1 MSGEGSSATDAR
13 LFPALPNVGGSF
25 SSADKEW
32 ILDEVSKGLRAH
44 RPRLA
49 SAIENQAFYDFA
61 SDRYYPRREAETE
74 FDFAGRPKRQSGFV
88 QQAVDRLCEHTYN
101 PGPQRTVIGDGL
113 AESLLSQ
120 VWETNHIDCVM
131 QHAEMQAT
139 LNDVCAVQVKCTN
152 DPYKPV
158 DLQLW
163 GSDEF
168 TVFTDPED
176 PRNAFAVCTIDRYN
190 QRTRYRVW
198 FADEI
203 YTYMTDQFG
212 QERSANRKPLVD
224 SRGNEIS
231 TEAKLQ
237 VDSPERNTYGCIP
250 FAFLHYRAP
259 VRQFWTPGAGTFL
272 RKAELRINDRL
283 SELDELIAKY
293 GRPIGVFRN
302 VSPLF
307 TPEVGPGRFMRLN
320 RGGTGYTGEGY
331 ADSGEPSAEYLQAQL
346 AIEGEW
352 LDLEKY
358 MKQVATAVNLP
369 YSALELQYD
378 DAPSGISLIIKSAP
392 LLTRARQRRPIYQ
405 LAELA
410 LAKCI
415 LIASGNHYGHIEL
428 VSSAKTIELILAW
441 AEPRI
446 PIPGPDRDQSDEW
459 EMQVG
464 IKSRI
469 HVCMERYGLNHDQAI
484 ERLKQVAD
492 DEEIA
497 KSVLPQELTPPA
509 SETMPSEEQD
519 QRAED
524 KAQSQADITQGA
536 ESGHET
542 DNADVTGPQ
551 NTAEASD

>member
-25 SSADKEW
+25 SSDDKAW
-32 ILDEVSKGLRAH
+32 IIREVESGLRNH

-49 SAIENQAFYDFA
+49 SAIENQAFYDFE
-61 SDRYYPRREAETE
+61 SDRYQPRREAETE
-74 FDFAGRPKRQSGFV
+74 FDFAGRPRRQSGFV

-101 PGPQRTVIGDGL
+101 PGPQRTIMGDGL
-113 AESLLSQ
+113 ADSLLEQ
-120 VWETNHIDCVM
+120 VYETNHIDCVM
-131 QHAEMQAT
+131 QHAESQAT
-139 LNDVCAVQVKCTN
+139 LNDVCAVQIKCTN
-152 DPYKPV
+152 DPNKPV

-163 GSDEF
+163 GGDEF

-176 PRNAFAVCTIDRYN
+176 PRQAFAVVTIDRYN
-190 QRTRYRVW
+190 QRTRYKLW
-198 FADEI
+198 FEDEVR
-203 YTYMTDQFG
+203 TYLTDQY
-212 QERSANRKPLVD
+212 SADKTAGARVAFAQKQNGK
-224 SRGNEIS
+224 
-231 TEAKLQ
+231 EAEK
-237 VDSPERNTYGCIP
+237 NTYGCIP

-259 VRQFWTPGAGTFL
+259 VRQFWTPGPGAFL

-283 SELDELIAKY
+283 SELDELISKY

-302 VSPLF
+302 VSPTF
-307 TPEVGPGRFMRLN
+307 TPEVGPGRFMRLC

-331 ADSGEPSAEYLQAQL
+331 SDGGEPSAEYLQAQL
-346 AIEGEW
+346 AIESIW
-352 LDLEKY
+352 VDLEKY

-405 LAELA
+405 LAEIA
-410 LAKCI
+410 LARKI
-415 LIASGNHYGHIEL
+415 LTSAGNHYGHADLITQ
-428 VSSAKTIELILAW
+428 AKTLELLLAW

-469 HVCMERYGLNHDQAI
+469 TVCMERYGLTHDQAVDHI
-484 ERLKQVAD
+484 KQVTE
-492 DEEIA
+492 DEEAVKQI
-497 KSVLPQELTPPA
+497 LPQELTPPA

-519 QRAED
+519 ARMQQQYD
-524 KAQSQADITQGA
+524 DTTGA
-536 ESGHET
+536 ESGYE
-542 DNADVTGPQ
+542 DRGSNVTGPQ
-551 NTAEASD
+551 TTSEASD

>member
-1 MSGEGSSATDAR
+1 MADTDPR

-25 SSADKEW
+25 SSDDKTW
-32 ILDEVSKGLRAH
+32 IVKEVESGLRNH

-49 SAIENQAFYDFA
+49 SAIENQAFYDLE
-61 SDRYYPRREAETE
+61 SDRYQPRREAETE

-101 PGPQRTVIGDGL
+101 PGPQRTVVAGETPRAGSGL
-113 AESLLSQ
+113 ADSLLEQ

-131 QHAEMQAT
+131 QHAEAQAT

-152 DPYKPV
+152 DPDKPV

-163 GSDEF
+163 GGDEF

-176 PRNAFAVCTIDRYN
+176 PRQAFAVVTIDRYN
-190 QRTRYRVW
+190 QRTRYKLW
-198 FADEI
+198 FEDEVR
-203 YTYMTDQFG
+203 TFLTDQY
-212 QERSANRKPLVD
+212 SADKTAGARVAIQA
-224 SRGNEIS
+224 R
-231 TEAKLQ
+231 TEEK
-237 VDSPERNTYGCIP
+237 NTYGCIP

-259 VRQFWTPGAGTFL
+259 VRQFWTPGPGTFL

-283 SELDELIAKY
+283 SELDELISKY

-302 VSPLF
+302 VSPTF
-307 TPEVGPGRFMRLN
+307 TPEIGPGRFMRLC

-331 ADSGEPSAEYLQAQL
+331 ADGGEPSAEYLQAQL
-346 AIEGEW
+346 AIESIW
-352 LDLEKY
+352 VDLEKY
-358 MKQVATAVNLP
+358 VKQTATAVNLP

-405 LAELA
+405 LAEMCLA
-410 LAKCI
+410 RKVLTCAG
-415 LIASGNHYGHIEL
+415 SHYGHAGL
-428 VSSAKTIELILAW
+428 VEQAKQLRLLLAW

-469 HVCMERYGLNHDQAI
+469 AVCMERYGLNRDQAVGHI
-484 ERLKQVAD
+484 KQVAE
-492 DEEIA
+492 DEQTVKEI
-497 KSVLPQELTPPA
+497 LPQELTPPA

-519 QRAED
+519 ERNAERM
-524 KAQSQADITQGA
+524 QNRNEADDTQGS
-536 ESGHET
+536 ESGYENR
-542 DNADVTGPQ
+542 DNSVTGPA
-551 NTAEASD
+551 TTTMGAD